1 MNFWGIFGKKQV
13 LPTELCAVTEVDLE
27 WVESQT
33 KLMEKIAQTIEIRQY
48 KTATASITITPVN
61 ATRRLRER
69 IEKFGTD
76 NLETNVT
83 TRPIDENTTRMD
95 VNYGIVIGVKGRVYR
110 IESMVY
116 LVARFQGGTIRR
128 QAINL
133 RQHYMND
140 ICNIQMMSYLK
151 MHYPYLYGIFGK
163 SIEVP
168 TYETIERALKS
179 KFRYFSQP
187 MTFQLKGMTAT
198 CPHNET
204 HLIPDYT
211 KQTVG
216 DLLGMRKMRTAPL
229 DI

>member
-1 MNFWGIFGKKQV
+1 M
-13 LPTELCAVTEVDLE
+13 PPELCAVTEVDLE

-33 KLMEKIAQTIEIRQY
+33 RLMEKIAQTIEIRQY
-48 KTATASITITPVN
+48 KTATATITITSVN

-128 QAINL
+128 QAVNL

-168 TYETIERALKS
+168 TYDTIEKALKT

>member
-13 LPTELCAVTEVDLE
+13 LPPELCAVTEVDLE

-33 KLMEKIAQTIEIRQY
+33 KLMERIAQSIDIRQY

-83 TRPIDENTTRMD
+83 TKPIDENTTRMD

-116 LVARFQGGTIRR
+116 LVARFHGGTIRR

-151 MHYPYLYGIFGK
+151 MHYPYLYCIFGK

-168 TYETIERALKS
+168 TYDTIEKALKS

>member
-13 LPTELCAVTEVDLE
+13 LPPELCAVTEVDLE

-33 KLMEKIAQTIEIRQY
+33 KLMERIAQSIDIRQY
-48 KTATASITITPVN
+48 KTATATITITPVN

-83 TRPIDENTTRMD
+83 TRPIDEHTTRMD
-95 VNYGIVIGVKGRVYR
+95 VNYGIVIGVKGKVYR

-116 LVARFQGGTIRR
+116 LVARFHGETIRR

-168 TYETIERALKS
+168 TYDTIEKALKT

>member
-1 MNFWGIFGKKQV
+1 M
-13 LPTELCAVTEVDLE
+13 
-27 WVESQT
+27 
-33 KLMEKIAQTIEIRQY
+33 KLY
-48 KTATASITITPVN
+48 S
-61 ATRRLRER
+61 RER
-69 IEKFGTD
+69 SEKFGTD

-168 TYETIERALKS
+168 TYDTIERALKS

>member
-1 MNFWGIFGKKQV
+1 MNFWGIFGKRQV
-13 LPTELCAVTEVDLE
+13 LPPELCAVTEVDLE

-33 KLMEKIAQTIEIRQY
+33 RLMEKIAQTIEIRQY
-48 KTATASITITPVN
+48 KTTTATITITSVN

-128 QAINL
+128 QAVNL

-168 TYETIERALKS
+168 TYDTIERALKS